1 MKKILAVTHPTE
13 KRILASLAVAFF
25 VLVVAYMYLVAATV
39 FHVTARKNIQYQS
52 QIRAAHVADL
62 ESEFLKESTSIARA
76 ARGESDLSPV
86 KKKHFVR
93 IAPGR
98 TLTLYDES

>member
-25 VLVVAYMYLVAATV
+25 VLVVAYTYLIAATV
-39 FHVTARKNIQYQS
+39 FHVTARKNIQYQA
-52 QIRAAHVADL
+52 QIQAAHVADL
-62 ESEFLKESTSIARA
+62 EAQFLKESSAIARVA
-76 ARGESDLSPV
+76 KDNFALTPV
-86 KKKHFVR
+86 AKKHFVR

>member
-13 KRILASLAVAFF
+13 KKILATLAVAFF
-25 VLVVAYMYLVAATV
+25 VLVIAYTYLIAATV
-39 FHVTARKNIQYQS
+39 FHVTARKNIQYQA
-52 QIRAAHVADL
+52 QVQAAHVADL
-62 ESEFLKESTSIARA
+62 EAIFLKESTSIARA
-76 ARGESDLSPV
+76 SKNNTSLSQV

>member
-1 MKKILAVTHPTE
+1 MRKLLSITHPTE
-13 KRILASLAVAFF
+13 KRILVTLSVAFF
-25 VLVVAYMYLVAATV
+25 VLIIAYTYLIAATV
-39 FHVTARKNIQYQS
+39 FHVTARKNIQYQA

-62 ESEFLKESTSIARA
+62 EAEFLKESSSIAA
-76 ARGESDLSPV
+76 AAVDAFALTPV
-86 KKKHFVR
+86 REKRFVR